1 MTSAIR
7 RKGGKLAGG
16 EAGGPGPRRP
26 RAQDVS
32 GRAKPALRIEICIL
46 AGGLSRRM
54 GRDKIRI
61 RLGGKTLLKRVS
73 VAAEQCGFKPRII
86 RDDLVPRCGPLG
98 GIYTALR
105 TTSAEAVLFLACDMP
120 FVGPELL
127 RLVLRSG
134 VDGSSV
140 KSVFARGPGGVGFPI
155 LLPKLVLDAV
165 HAAIEAERL
174 SLSSLCGALRS
185 RRVSV
190 PDGLRNQLQNVNTP
204 EDLARARLALRWH
217 G

>member
-1 MTSAIR
+1 
-7 RKGGKLAGG
+7 
-16 EAGGPGPRRP
+16 
-26 RAQDVS
+26 
-32 GRAKPALRIEICIL
+32 
-46 AGGLSRRM
+46 M

-61 RLGGKTLLKRVS
+61 MLGGKTLLERVS
-73 VAAEQCGFKPRII
+73 VAAEQCGFKLRVI
-86 RDDLVPRCGPLG
+86 RHDLVPRCGPLG

-165 HAAIEAERL
+165 HAAIEA
-174 SLSSLCGALRS
+174 
-185 RRVSV
+185 
-190 PDGLRNQLQNVNTP
+190 
-204 EDLARARLALRWH
+204 
-217 G
+217 